1 MNIFNSKKIWIACL
15 AFGAMTFSSCEDF
28 LDRQEDEK
36 LTFDKIWENRNYV
49 KQYWLNAMSFLPNA
63 NGSFIGDKN
72 PYLGASDECT
82 IAYDRDYR
90 KINFGSWNA
99 SSVPYYRM
107 DHYYKG
113 IRECNIF
120 MQNVDRCSDPLITK
134 DQLAEWK
141 VQARF
146 ARAYYY
152 FSMMRDYGPVFL
164 LGDELLDFTASTE
177 ALYRPRHTWDQC
189 VDYVTSELEAC
200 AQDPAMPSQSSLSE
214 TKYGYATK
222 GVCYAVISRMKL
234 YSARPLFNGN
244 ELYRNLVN
252 PVVTDEQFAE
262 QSGQPLF
269 PREFDAKKWLEAAE
283 AAHKVF
289 EEGFYELY
297 REGDGSN
304 PYANYY
310 GITHQT
316 WNKELIWTDR
326 YNGGYSWGVNT
337 VPTGVA
343 GTAYGAVGPTQQ
355 QVDAYAMSNG
365 RYPITGYFE
374 DGTPKIDNQ
383 SGYSADEFQ
392 IETWKYPA
400 SGWSKFSDYDLKAPN
415 MYKDREPRF
424 YVTIFFGGN
433 YWLHENASTMIS
445 FAKGGNSNKSHDYP
459 KSGYLCNRF
468 YDHELNSANGNW
480 GNITF
485 PLFRLGEI
493 YLNFIE
499 AVLECKRNGVSLPA
513 GYENEAFAKWD
524 DLRDRSGMAPIRE
537 VYKNA
542 DINQLVDLCRKE
554 RRVEL
559 AFESHRY
566 FDTRTWMIAEETDG
580 GPMYGMDTTCPGSG
594 SVTPQG
600 FWKRTVFETR
610 VFKSNHYLYPFSQ
623 RELDRNRLLVQ
634 NYGW

>member
-1 MNIFNSKKIWIACL
+1 
-15 AFGAMTFSSCEDF
+15 
-28 LDRQEDEK
+28 
-36 LTFDKIWENRNYV
+36 
-49 KQYWLNAMSFLPNA
+49 
-63 NGSFIGDKN
+63 
-72 PYLGASDECT
+72 
-82 IAYDRDYR
+82 
-90 KINFGSWNA
+90 
-99 SSVPYYRM
+99 
-107 DHYYKG
+107 
-113 IRECNIF
+113 
-120 MQNVDRCSDPLITK
+120 
-134 DQLAEWK
+134 
-141 VQARF
+141 
-146 ARAYYY
+146 
-152 FSMMRDYGPVFL
+152 
-164 LGDELLDFTASTE
+164 
-177 ALYRPRHTWDQC
+177 
-189 VDYVTSELEAC
+189 
-200 AQDPAMPSQSSLSE
+200 
-214 TKYGYATK
+214 
-222 GVCYAVISRMKL
+222 
-234 YSARPLFNGN
+234 
-244 ELYRNLVN
+244 
-252 PVVTDEQFAE
+252 
-262 QSGQPLF
+262 
-269 PREFDAKKWLEAAE
+269 
-283 AAHKVF
+283 
-289 EEGFYELY
+289 
-297 REGDGSN
+297 
-304 PYANYY
+304 
-310 GITHQT
+310 
-316 WNKELIWTDR
+316 
-326 YNGGYSWGVNT
+326 
-337 VPTGVA
+337 
-343 GTAYGAVGPTQQ
+343 
-355 QVDAYAMSNG
+355 
-365 RYPITGYFE
+365 
-374 DGTPKIDNQ
+374 
-383 SGYSADEFQ
+383 
-392 IETWKYPA
+392 
-400 SGWSKFSDYDLKAPN
+400 
-415 MYKDREPRF
+415 
-424 YVTIFFGGN
+424 
-433 YWLHENASTMIS
+433 MIS